1 MCRIFLKVSCVQK
14 ALSTLSGI
22 LYITF
27 LADLIETLKSTSS
40 HSTEDSFQ
48 RLASEKF
55 GEVKYEIIRSS
66 QLLSP
71 LLTKEQQNEA
81 RLDRKFE
88 EIINAAKAS
97 KSIGRMFSDGT
108 VETLATPDST
118 FSTLDKNSNFGTHK
132 RFFFE

>member
-1 MCRIFLKVSCVQK
+1 MQ
-14 ALSTLSGI
+14 
-22 LYITF
+22 
-27 LADLIETLKSTSS
+27 LATKE
-40 HSTEDSFQ
+40 
-48 RLASEKF
+48 F

-81 RLDRKFE
+81 RLERKFE

-108 VETLATPDST
+108 TDGTLATPDST
-118 FSTLDKNSNFGTHK
+118 FSTLDKNSNFGMVFFMNSKIYSQKGHL
-132 RFFFE
+132 RFLWNLPMLLKTSVIEQ

>member
-1 MCRIFLKVSCVQK
+1 M
-14 ALSTLSGI
+14 
-22 LYITF
+22 
-27 LADLIETLKSTSS
+27 
-40 HSTEDSFQ
+40 
-48 RLASEKF
+48 
-55 GEVKYEIIRSS
+55 
-66 QLLSP
+66 SP
-71 LLTKEQQNEA
+71 LLTREQQNEA

-132 RFFFE
+132 KFLFVAIFSLTRVVFYFCGVIGRGGKCS